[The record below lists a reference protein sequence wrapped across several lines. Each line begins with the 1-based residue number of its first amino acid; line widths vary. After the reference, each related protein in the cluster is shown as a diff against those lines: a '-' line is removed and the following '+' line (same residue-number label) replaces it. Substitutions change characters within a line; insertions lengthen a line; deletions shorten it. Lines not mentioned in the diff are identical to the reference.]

1 MPSKL
6 LTAAP
11 PLPLPPPWSEVL
23 DPPKRRPNC
32 KAMECKTCAGV
43 RRIAKSLMCCACFVA
58 DCIPNWPAS
67 LQECLPRLAS
77 VLGWADLAGKLLFAI
92 THEQ

>member
-32 KAMECKTCAGV
+32 KAMECKTWCKKNSKESDV
-43 RRIAKSLMCCACFVA
+43 LR
-58 DCIPNWPAS
+58 
-67 LQECLPRLAS
+67 ECLPRLAS